1 MQSSFYAAAQLKHY
15 REDLVGEA
23 LQELQNDHGIK
34 RESLFLQTKYDTH
47 L

>member
-1 MQSSFYAAAQLKHY
+1 MPAGQLKHY

-23 LQELQNDHGIK
+23 LQELQHKHGIK
-34 RESLFLQTKYDTH
+34 REVIFLQTKYDTF